1 MAKTFTIGV
10 VGAEEL
16 EAIFKTIEADFGP
29 KDQSRI
35 LVRAIKDAM
44 QPALMHAKMN
54 APVDTGG
61 LRESLRIEARKPT
74 RRDKRSR
81 YIQETDTVIATV
93 TTAPGTVLARK
104 KFHNYRESFRQ
115 KKDVKTLGIE
125 SDARAIAM
133 EFGTA
138 HVAAQPFLRP
148 ALESQSGLIVNN
160 LATPLKTALE
170 KYRVIQYKRTQRK
183 A

>member
-16 EAIFKTIEADFGP
+16 EEIFKIIESDFGP
-29 KDQSRI
+29 KDQNRI
-35 LVRAIKDAM
+35 LVRAIKQAM
-44 QPALMHAKMN
+44 QPALMHAKAN

-61 LRESLRIEARKPT
+61 LRESLRIEARKPS

-81 YIQETDTVIATV
+81 YISETDTVIATV
-93 TTAPGTVLARK
+93 TTAPGNVLAKK
-104 KFHNYRESFRQ
+104 KFHNYRESFKQ

-148 ALESQSGLIVNN
+148 ALESQSGAIVNN
-160 LATPLKTALE
+160 LAAPLKTALE
-170 KYRVIQYKRTQRK
+170 KYRVTQYKRQQRK